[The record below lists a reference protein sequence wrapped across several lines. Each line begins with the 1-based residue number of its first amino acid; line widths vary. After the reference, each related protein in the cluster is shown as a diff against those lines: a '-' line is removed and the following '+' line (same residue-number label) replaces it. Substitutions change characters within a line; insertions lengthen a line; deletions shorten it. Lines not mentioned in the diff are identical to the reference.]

1 MLHWAPQLVPLFF
14 TTTLLPSV
22 MSFTMAYNIGRS
34 NKQNNKNVSLLLDSL
49 LQGYNHHVRPGRVDT
64 PTDVYIDIEVRS
76 MGPVSEVDMTYSM
89 DCYFRQSWMDRRLAF
104 RGSMPSMTLSISMLQ
119 KIWRP
124 DTSFLNGKHSYL
136 HTITQPNKFVR
147 LAQDGTV
154 LYSSRLTV
162 SASCPMNLE
171 KFPMDTQR
179 CPLRIGSSGYPAKEV
194 MFRWNPKR
202 RVVIASDMKLNQFD
216 LVRTPTDN
224 QSDFSRKE
232 GPFAMLLVSFQLKR
246 HMGYFLIEVYAPCTL
261 LVVLSWVSFWI
272 NREATADRIALGV
285 TTILTM
291 TFLALESRNDLPK
304 VPYCTAL
311 DYYVAIG
318 FGFVFATIVE
328 FAIVHYFTKVGSGE
342 FYYCPEM
349 EAERLRAS
357 SEESCGEESGSDE
370 QQPLES
376 VTYREAGDHCQRLHS
391 KKMISLPSNA
401 IYCTDAERSEA
412 TVAFIGSP
420 GSTPPGEDAVA
431 AGSVNGHLEAPADQS
446 ACPARHGTVRH
457 GLRQGSRRSVRRRDY
472 RRQKRPSLM
481 ARRRMSSQI
490 QELWINSVSKV
501 DRVSRV
507 VFPLAFIVVN
517 TVYWLTYFR
526 EDDDS

>member
-1 MLHWAPQLVPLFF
+1 
-14 TTTLLPSV
+14 
-22 MSFTMAYNIGRS
+22 
-34 NKQNNKNVSLLLDSL
+34 
-49 LQGYNHHVRPGRVDT
+49 
-64 PTDVYIDIEVRS
+64 

-89 DCYFRQSWMDRRLAF
+89 DCYFRQSWMDRRLGFSRIYAVYDPVHIHAAENMATGHVVLERKALLPAHNHSTQQVCSLGPGRHCAVF
-104 RGSMPSMTLSISMLQ
+104 VKAHCECELSYEFGKISHGYATLSS
-119 KIWRP
+119 P
-124 DTSFLNGKHSYL
+124 DSEAVN
-136 HTITQPNKFVR
+136 
-147 LAQDGTV
+147 
-154 LYSSRLTV
+154 
-162 SASCPMNLE
+162 
-171 KFPMDTQR
+171 
-179 CPLRIGSSGYPAKEV
+179 
-194 MFRWNPKR
+194 
-202 RVVIASDMKLNQFD
+202 FD

-349 EAERLRAS
+349 EAERLKAS
-357 SEESCGEESGSDE
+357 SEESCDEESGSDE

-376 VTYREAGDHCQRLHS
+376 VTYGEAGDHCPEVTLEKDDLVTWQRHLLHRCRATRSHRGLRRISRLHAPPGR
-391 KKMISLPSNA
+391 MHWW
-401 IYCTDAERSEA
+401 
-412 TVAFIGSP
+412 P
-420 GSTPPGEDAVA
+420 GSA
-431 AGSVNGHLEAPADQS
+431 NGRLEAPAEQ
-446 ACPARHGTVRH
+446 AECPTRHFTARHGSRPS
-457 GLRQGSRRSVRRRDY
+457 SRRSARRRDY

-501 DRVSRV
+501 DRISRV

-517 TVYWLTYFR
+517 VVYWLTYFR
-526 EDDDS
+526 EDS

>member
-1 MLHWAPQLVPLFF
+1 
-14 TTTLLPSV
+14 
-22 MSFTMAYNIGRS
+22 
-34 NKQNNKNVSLLLDSL
+34 
-49 LQGYNHHVRPGRVDT
+49 
-64 PTDVYIDIEVRS
+64 
-76 MGPVSEVDMTYSM
+76 
-89 DCYFRQSWMDRRLAF
+89 
-104 RGSMPSMTLSISMLQ
+104 
-119 KIWRP
+119 
-124 DTSFLNGKHSYL
+124 
-136 HTITQPNKFVR
+136 
-147 LAQDGTV
+147 
-154 LYSSRLTV
+154 
-162 SASCPMNLE
+162 
-171 KFPMDTQR
+171 
-179 CPLRIGSSGYPAKEV
+179 

>member
-1 MLHWAPQLVPLFF
+1 
-14 TTTLLPSV
+14 
-22 MSFTMAYNIGRS
+22 
-34 NKQNNKNVSLLLDSL
+34 
-49 LQGYNHHVRPGRVDT
+49 
-64 PTDVYIDIEVRS
+64 
-76 MGPVSEVDMTYSM
+76 
-89 DCYFRQSWMDRRLAF
+89 MDRRLAF

-154 LYSSRLTV
+154 LYSETPASSPGLLRPSRHNQKPQQPLHK
-162 SASCPMNLE
+162 ASLRLRCVAALE
-171 KFPMDTQR
+171 RDDP
-179 CPLRIGSSGYPAKEV
+179 RIATS
-194 MFRWNPKR
+194 
-202 RVVIASDMKLNQFD
+202 Q
-216 LVRTPTDN
+216 
-224 QSDFSRKE
+224 

-357 SEESCGEESGSDE
+357 SEESCEEESGSDE

-376 VTYREAGDHCQRLHS
+376 VAYRDAGDHCQRLHS

-401 IYCTDAERSEA
+401 IYCSEGERPEA
-412 TVAFIGSP
+412 TVAFIESP
-420 GSTPPGEDAVA
+420 GLHASRGRGSGLVRST
-431 AGSVNGHLEAPADQS
+431 AGWKVPLISRRAPTRRGS
-446 ACPARHGTVRH
+446 LRHGSRH
-457 GLRQGSRRSVRRRDY
+457 SSRRSVRQRDY

-481 ARRRMSSQI
+481 ARRRMSSPDPGTLDQ
-490 QELWINSVSKV
+490 QCQQSGQGLQGHLPALVHCGQHGV
-501 DRVSRV
+501 LAY
-507 VFPLAFIVVN
+507 VFP
-517 TVYWLTYFR
+517 R
-526 EDDDS
+526 RR

>member
-1 MLHWAPQLVPLFF
+1 MVSWVPCSLPLIL
-14 TTTLLPSV
+14 TTTLLPSLV
-22 MSFTMAYNIGRS
+22 AALGGYSYGRS
-34 NKQNNKNVSLLLDSL
+34 NKENNKNVSLLLDSL
-49 LQGYNHHVRPGRVDT
+49 LQGYNHHVRPGRVDI

-89 DCYFRQSWMDRRLAF
+89 DCYFRQSWLDRRLAF
-104 RGSMPSMTLSISMLQ
+104 SGSMPSMTLSISMLE

-179 CPLRIGSSGYPAKEV
+179 CPLRIGSSGYPARDV

-216 LVRTPTDN
+216 LVQTPTDN

-232 GPFAMLLVSFQLKR
+232 GPFAMLLVNFQLKR

-342 FYYCPEM
+342 FYYPPGTESSYDK
-349 EAERLRAS
+349 AS
-357 SEESCGEESGSDE
+357 SDATDTEDNDPDDPHQDPGSCHESNDRRFTIPRGKR
-370 QQPLES
+370 
-376 VTYREAGDHCQRLHS
+376 VT
-391 KKMISLPSNA
+391 LPSNA
-401 IYCTDAERSEA
+401 VYCTELETTA
-412 TVAFIGSP
+412 TKAFDCTEPAPSRNTADTTETAANGRLDSP
-420 GSTPPGEDAVA
+420 QAS
-431 AGSVNGHLEAPADQS
+431 
-446 ACPARHGTVRH
+446 GTVEP
-457 GLRQGSRRSVRRRDY
+457 SRRSSDRVRRPL
-472 RRQKRPSLM
+472 RQRVEVRKRPSM
-481 ARRRMSSQI
+481 ITRRRMSSQI
-490 QELWINSVSKV
+490 QELWINSVSKI
-501 DRVSRV
+501 DKVSRV
-507 VFPLAFIVVN
+507 VFPLTFIVTNV
-517 TVYWLTYFR
+517 VYWLTYFK
-526 EDDDS
+526 EDEIR

>member
-1 MLHWAPQLVPLFF
+1 
-14 TTTLLPSV
+14 
-22 MSFTMAYNIGRS
+22 
-34 NKQNNKNVSLLLDSL
+34 
-49 LQGYNHHVRPGRVDT
+49 
-64 PTDVYIDIEVRS
+64 

-349 EAERLRAS
+349 EAERLKAS
-357 SEESCGEESGSDE
+357 SEESCDEESGSDE

-376 VTYREAGDHCQRLHS
+376 VTYGEAGDHCQRSHS
-391 KKMISLPSNA
+391 KKMISLPGNGEVNGVQKGLPEDPGCKIFKGHNVA
-401 IYCTDAERSEA
+401 IFQKVDRPSIAPITSDPKPPWPSSDLPTPR
-412 TVAFIGSP
+412 
-420 GSTPPGEDAVA
+420 PPGENALV
-431 AGSVNGHLEAPADQS
+431 AGSANGRLEAPAEQ
-446 ACPARHGTVRH
+446 AECPTRHFTARHGSRPS
-457 GLRQGSRRSVRRRDY
+457 SRRSARRRDY

-501 DRVSRV
+501 DRISRV

-517 TVYWLTYFR
+517 VVYWLTYFR
-526 EDDDS
+526 EDS

>member
-1 MLHWAPQLVPLFF
+1 
-14 TTTLLPSV
+14 
-22 MSFTMAYNIGRS
+22 
-34 NKQNNKNVSLLLDSL
+34 
-49 LQGYNHHVRPGRVDT
+49 
-64 PTDVYIDIEVRS
+64 TDVYIDIEVRS

-89 DCYFRQSWMDRRLAF
+89 DCYFRQSWLDRRLAF
-104 RGSMPSMTLSISMLQ
+104 SGSMPSMTLSISMLE

-179 CPLRIGSSGYPAKEV
+179 CPLRIGSSGYPAKDV

-216 LVRTPTDN
+216 LVQTPTDN

-232 GPFAMLLVSFQLKR
+232 GPFAMLLVNFQLKR

-328 FAIVHYFTKVGSGE
+328 FAIVHYFTKVSLKEG
-342 FYYCPEM
+342 
-349 EAERLRAS
+349 RIIR
-357 SEESCGEESGSDE
+357 
-370 QQPLES
+370 
-376 VTYREAGDHCQRLHS
+376 
-391 KKMISLPSNA
+391 IS
-401 IYCTDAERSEA
+401 TTRRERSPVMTRLPRTQRTRKTTTPMTRTRIPGRA
-412 TVAFIGSP
+412 TNPTTVDSRY
-420 GSTPPGEDAVA
+420 
-431 AGSVNGHLEAPADQS
+431 LE
-446 ACPARHGTVRH
+446 GK
-457 GLRQGSRRSVRRRDY
+457 G
-472 RRQKRPSLM
+472 
-481 ARRRMSSQI
+481 QI
-490 QELWINSVSKV
+490 QELWINSVSKI
-501 DRVSRV
+501 DKVSRV
-507 VFPLAFIVVN
+507 VFPLTFIVTNV
-517 TVYWLTYFR
+517 VYWLTYFK
-526 EDDDS
+526 EDEIR

>member
-1 MLHWAPQLVPLFF
+1 MGYMLRERGERAQPARTERSVGGRLESSAGGLFQGS
-14 TTTLLPSV
+14 TDDTLEWLLQIAEQTIEWRLDNDRIACRAFNV
-22 MSFTMAYNIGRS
+22 GRS
-34 NKQNNKNVSLLLDSL
+34 NKENNKNVSLLLDSL
-49 LQGYNHHVRPGRVDT
+49 LQGYNHH
-64 PTDVYIDIEVRS
+64 
-76 MGPVSEVDMTYSM
+76 TYSM

-179 CPLRIGSSGYPAKEV
+179 CPLRIGSSGYPAKDV

-224 QSDFSRKE
+224 QSDYSRKE

-328 FAIVHYFTKVGSGE
+328 FAIVHYFTKAV
-342 FYYCPEM
+342 
-349 EAERLRAS
+349 
-357 SEESCGEESGSDE
+357 
-370 QQPLES
+370 
-376 VTYREAGDHCQRLHS
+376 
-391 KKMISLPSNA
+391 
-401 IYCTDAERSEA
+401 YCTESERPEA
-412 TVAFIGSP
+412 TVAFAETADSAPTGEAMAGGSAN
-420 GSTPPGEDAVA
+420 GRGE
-431 AGSVNGHLEAPADQS
+431 GSVHRPTCATERAIMH
-446 ACPARHGTVRH
+446 RR
-457 GLRQGSRRSVRRRDY
+457 SRRSAVKPRDTRGQRRT
-472 RRQKRPSLM
+472 SLLS
-481 ARRRMSSQI
+481 RRRMSSQI
-490 QELWINSVSKV
+490 QQLWINSVSKV

-507 VFPLAFIVVN
+507 VFPLSFIVVN
-517 TVYWLTYFR
+517 LVYWLTYFR
-526 EDDDS
+526 DDGDS

>member
-1 MLHWAPQLVPLFF
+1 MHGDIFPR
-14 TTTLLPSV
+14 SR
-22 MSFTMAYNIGRS
+22 AYSYGRS
-34 NKQNNKNVSLLLDSL
+34 NKEDNKNVSFLLDSL
-49 LQGYNHHVRPGRVDT
+49 LQGYNHHVRPGRVDI

-89 DCYFRQSWMDRRLAF
+89 DCYFRQSWLDRRLAF
-104 RGSMPSMTLSISMLQ
+104 SGSMPSMTLSISMLE

-179 CPLRIGSSGYPAKEV
+179 CPLRIGSSGYPAKDV

-216 LVRTPTDN
+216 LVQTPTDN

-232 GPFAMLLVSFQLKR
+232 GPFAMLLVNFQLKR

-342 FYYCPEM
+342 FYYPPGSESNYEKESSASVM
-349 EAERLRAS
+349 FLLQAVYFTDFETTASNAFDS
-357 SEESCGEESGSDE
+357 SE
-370 QQPLES
+370 P
-376 VTYREAGDHCQRLHS
+376 
-391 KKMISLPSNA
+391 PSSRNSA
-401 IYCTDAERSEA
+401 DNTAE
-412 TVAFIGSP
+412 T
-420 GSTPPGEDAVA
+420 A
-431 AGSVNGHLEAPADQS
+431 ANGLLEAPQAYRT
-446 ACPARHGTVRH
+446 AEH
-457 GLRQGSRRSVRRRDY
+457 SRRPPDHGYCPSRRVQ
-472 RRQKRPSLM
+472 RRKRPSM
-481 ARRRMSSQI
+481 ISRRRMSSQI
-490 QELWINSVSKV
+490 QELWINSVSKI
-501 DRVSRV
+501 DKVSRV
-507 VFPLAFIVVN
+507 VFPLTFIITNV
-517 TVYWLTYFR
+517 VYWLTYFK
-526 EDDDS
+526 EDDVR